1 MADEGRAVP
10 TWFGQTH
17 LLCHQEDWWARSPG
31 CDRWGSTRSMTST
44 YFLCQ
49 EMRAIC
55 SRALCVVL
63 PFGENT
69 TSLVC
74 RFWSVFFHFCPVRRM
89 GNLNVWT
96 ACMDIVIQ
104 WEELEAIN
112 KFSIDWV
119 DQLLP
124 VLAVVLAPLCK
135 VGSWQKHVFC
145 LWGLCCFLAR
155 LLRFSNKVL
164 ILRSVEVTKT
174 LKEL

>member
-1 MADEGRAVP
+1 
-10 TWFGQTH
+10 
-17 LLCHQEDWWARSPG
+17 
-31 CDRWGSTRSMTST
+31 
-44 YFLCQ
+44 
-49 EMRAIC
+49 
-55 SRALCVVL
+55 
-63 PFGENT
+63 
-69 TSLVC
+69 
-74 RFWSVFFHFCPVRRM
+74 M

-145 LWGLCCFLAR
+145 L
-155 LLRFSNKVL
+155 
-164 ILRSVEVTKT
+164 
-174 LKEL
+174 